1 MFKKRLLL
9 IMMMILIFSCK
20 GKTSSL
26 EESNI
31 PALVRKFLTMHAEYN
46 RLNDE
51 ISEKILNNY
60 ISSLDYSK
68 YYFYKKDIAEFQ
80 KRKKLIDD
88 DIANERYD
96 FVYKVFEV
104 YQNRFKE
111 NMILFRELI
120 KRKYD
125 FNKDETII
133 VDRDKVDY
141 AANKKEMRERW
152 RKNLKLQLLN
162 YLSADKDIKK
172 AKEKLRKK
180 YDLIKKRTEEIDRSM
195 LLTRFVNAYSTA
207 LDPHSN
213 YLSQSEN
220 EDFKISMELKLEG
233 IGVRLR
239 SEDGFVIVE
248 SIIPGGA
255 TDKLP
260 KEIRLKPN
268 DKIVAVAQGD
278 GEPVD
283 VIDMALRDVVKK
295 IRGQKGTEVK
305 LTIIRDV
312 GKNNKTERMIVP
324 IIREEIKLQDS
335 DAESELYIY
344 KTNGKKIR
352 IGYIKLPSFYRDSKS
367 GKSSSGDTQLHV
379 EKMVKKNAQIIVLD
393 LRGNPG
399 GLLNEAIDIAGLF
412 IDNGPI
418 LQVKGGSAPPQVIYD
433 NDGGTIYKGPI
444 VVLIDKFS
452 ASASEILAGAIKD
465 YARGLVLGPTNTFG
479 KGTVQSYNTLPGKLG
494 AIKVTTHIFY
504 QPSGTSNQL
513 YGIKPDIII
522 PSLSSIWDIGEHKTK
537 YPLKWKKI
545 KSTQFKKYKFV
556 TDNLVSTLKK
566 KSGNRIS
573 RDREF
578 VELLKKIKKFKKQL
592 SNKTISLKEESR
604 LSQQKENVMKKGI
617 HGKNGKTL
625 IDIKDDI
632 FLKEAINITGDYFKI
647 LKRTK

>member
-1 MFKKRLLL
+1 
-9 IMMMILIFSCK
+9 MMILVFSCK
-20 GKTSSL
+20 GRTSGL

-31 PALVRKFLTMHAEYN
+31 PALVRKFLTMHAEYH

-68 YYFYKKDIAEFQ
+68 YYFYKKDIDEFQ

-104 YQNRFKE
+104 YKIRFKE
-111 NMILFRELI
+111 NMNLFQELI

-125 FNKDETII
+125 FNRDETII

-141 AANKKEMRERW
+141 AADKNEMRERW
-152 RKNLKLQLLN
+152 RKNIKLQLLN

-180 YDLIKKRTEEIDRSM
+180 FDLMEKRTEEIDKSM

-233 IGVRLR
+233 IGVRLS

-260 KEIRLKPN
+260 EEIRLKPN
-268 DKIVAVAQGD
+268 DKIVAVAQKD

-295 IRGQKGTEVK
+295 IRGPKGTEVR

-312 GKNNKTERMIVP
+312 GKDNKPERMVVP

-335 DAESELYIY
+335 DAESELYTY
-344 KTNGKKIR
+344 KTNGQKIR
-352 IGYIKLPSFYRDSKS
+352 IGYIKLPSFYRDMRS
-367 GKSSSGDTQLHV
+367 GKSSSGDTKYHV
-379 EKMVKKNAQIIVLD
+379 EKMVKQKSDIIVLD

-399 GLLNEAIDIAGLF
+399 GGLNDAIEIAGLF
-412 IDNGPI
+412 IDNRNGPI
-418 LQVKGGSAPPQVIYD
+418 LQLKGGSSPGDESSIPPQVIYD
-433 NDGGTIYKGPI
+433 NDGGTIYRGPL
-444 VVLIDKFS
+444 VLLINKFS

-465 YARGLVLGPTNTFG
+465 YGRGLVLGPTNTFG
-479 KGTVQSYNTLPGKLG
+479 KGTVQSYNVLPGNLG

-522 PSLSSIWDIGEHKTK
+522 PSLSSIWDIGEQKTK

-545 KSTQFKKYKFV
+545 KSTRFTRYGFV
-556 TDNLVSTLKK
+556 NNKLVSALKK
-566 KSGNRIS
+566 KSEKRINGDS
-573 RDREF
+573 DYI
-578 VELLKKIKKFKKQL
+578 ELLKKIKTFKKQL
-592 SNKTISLKEESR
+592 NNKTISLKEESK
-604 LSQQKENVMKKGI
+604 LSQQKEDVMKKGI
-617 HGKNGKTL
+617 HSKDGKNL
-625 IDIKDDI
+625 IDLKNDL
-632 FLKEAINITGDYFKI
+632 FLKEAINVTGDYYKI
-647 LKRTK
+647 LKTAK